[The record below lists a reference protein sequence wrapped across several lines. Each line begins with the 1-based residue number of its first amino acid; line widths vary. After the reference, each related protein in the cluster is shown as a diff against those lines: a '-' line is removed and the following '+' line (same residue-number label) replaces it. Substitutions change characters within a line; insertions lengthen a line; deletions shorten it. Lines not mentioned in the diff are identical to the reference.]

1 MIMKYT
7 VNRNLVKI
15 ESKGQCKYIE
25 LFVNNVIRIYTEKNP
40 EDLCKLNKPKPLSYF
55 DINLYE
61 DADNPEIIVEYED
74 VSIRVSSELDITI
87 TRDDHAFFHE
97 TGTEDSSLKLT
108 LDLSKDSRVF
118 GLGDKMNTLDKKG
131 YFYSSWNSDIS
142 THHDELCP
150 ALYKTSNFLLTYS
163 FKIFYGIYFNST
175 YRYDF
180 DIAKTDLDSILV
192 SSNKAKLDYYLFLS
206 PLVPDIISNFSYLCG
221 HPYLVRLK
229 TLGNNQSRWSYENE
243 SEVLEVAKNFKKFSI
258 PLDYIHLDI
267 HYLNNYKILE
277 IDKNRFPDMKGLAD
291 KLKYQGIELIAIN
304 DAAVKFEKGYALC
317 DELLDKHLAS
327 SLDGKPYINTVWP
340 GESIFP
346 NYFSQITQEIIYKYM
361 SKFIDDNGFSGIWND
376 MNEPASFQGELPL
389 DVDMSFDSR
398 ILKHDEAHNLYGEKM
413 AECSYRYFVNHHRRP
428 YVFSRAGFA
437 TTPKY
442 AFVWNGDNF
451 SLWNHL
457 RCSIPQSLSLGLS
470 NFMFNGDD
478 IGGFGGDTNKQLLI
492 RWVEAN
498 LFFPFFRNHSSLNT
512 KHQEPYAFDDETL
525 NIYRKFVNLRY
536 QFLPYLYNC
545 CYLMSIEGQPITR
558 PLFYHYQNDERT
570 LDINDEYMVG
580 SQLIVTP
587 IINKDETS
595 RLIYLPKGTWIN
607 FFTNETYEGEKEYII
622 HLPLDQLGLFVKKNS
637 IIPFYPN
644 CLHIDKKEIKTLIV
658 RIYGEQAS
666 TEIYEDDGDSLD
678 YLQAKFNIYQ
688 LDYYQGRFSLIS
700 KHLGYDTD
708 YQKIKI
714 ITDSGEQII
723 PFAYHIDIK
732 V

>member
-1 MIMKYT
+1 MIMKYK

-15 ESKGQCKYIE
+15 ESKGKCKYIE
-25 LFVNNVIRIYTEKNP
+25 LFANNVIRIYTEKNP
-40 EDLCKLNKPKPLSYF
+40 EDLFEMSKPSPLCYF

-61 DADNPEIIVEYED
+61 DADNPEIIVEYQD
-74 VSIRVSSELDITI
+74 NSIHVNVELDIKIVRLHHT
-87 TRDDHAFFHE
+87 FFYE
-97 TGTEDSSLKLT
+97 TSKNDSSLELVFG
-108 LDLSKDSRVF
+108 LSKDSRVF

-131 YFYSSWNSDIS
+131 YFYSSWNSDIP
-142 THHDELCP
+142 THQDELCP
-150 ALYKTSNFLLTYS
+150 SLYKTSNFLLNYSYKTY
-163 FKIFYGIYFNST
+163 YGIYFNST

-180 DIAKTDLDSILV
+180 DIAKTDANLIRVISC
-192 SSNKAKLDYYLFLS
+192 KAKLDYYLFLS
-206 PLVPDIISNFSYLCG
+206 PKVPDIISSFSDLCG
-221 HPYLVRLK
+221 HPYFVRLK

-243 SEVLEVAKNFKKFSI
+243 SEVLDVAKKFEDYSI

-277 IDKNRFPDMKGLAD
+277 IDKKRFPDMKSLSD
-291 KLKYQGIELIAIN
+291 KLKNQGIELVAIN
-304 DAAVKFEKGYALC
+304 DAAVKLEKGYALC
-317 DELLDKHLAS
+317 DELIDKHLAVT
-327 SLDGKPYINTVWP
+327 LNDKPYTNVVWP

-346 NYFSQITQEIIYKYM
+346 NYFSPLTQDVIYKHM
-361 SKFIDDNGFSGIWND
+361 SEFIETNGFGGIWND

-389 DVDMSFDSR
+389 EVDMSFGSR
-398 ILKHDEAHNLYGEKM
+398 ELKHEEAHNLYGEKM
-413 AECSYRYFVNHHRRP
+413 AECSYRYFWNHHRRP

-498 LFFPFFRNHSSLNT
+498 IFFPFFRNHSSLNT
-512 KHQEPYAFDDETL
+512 KHQEPYAFDSETL
-525 NIYRKFVNLRY
+525 DIYRKFINLRY
-536 QFLPYLYNC
+536 QFLPYLYDC
-545 CYLMSIEGQPITR
+545 CYLMSTKGQPITR
-558 PLFYHYQNDERT
+558 PLFYHYQDDERT

-580 SQLIVTP
+580 SDLIVTP

-595 RLIYLPKGTWIN
+595 RLIYLPEGTWIN
-607 FFTNETYEGEKEYII
+607 YFTGEVYIGGKEYII
-622 HLPLDQLGLFVKKNS
+622 HLPIDQLGLFVKNNS
-637 IIPFYPN
+637 IIPLYPRR
-644 CLHIDKKEIKTLIV
+644 LHIDKREIDTLII
-658 RIYGEQAS
+658 RIYGQKIS
-666 TEIYEDDGDSLD
+666 TEIYEDDGDSTD
-678 YLQAKFNIYQ
+678 YLQGKFNIYQ
-688 LDYYQGRFSLIS
+688 IEYCQGRFSLIT
-700 KHLGYDTD
+700 KHFGYNTD
-708 YQKIKI
+708 YKKLKI
-714 ITDSGEQII
+714 IIDSFETNI